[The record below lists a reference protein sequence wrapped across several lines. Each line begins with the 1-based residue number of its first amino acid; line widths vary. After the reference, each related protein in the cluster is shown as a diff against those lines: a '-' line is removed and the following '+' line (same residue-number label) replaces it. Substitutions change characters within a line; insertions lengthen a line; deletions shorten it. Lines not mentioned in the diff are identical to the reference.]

1 MTENLST
8 IIPKLAD
15 RRILVL
21 GDVILD
27 EYITGK
33 AQRMSR
39 EAPIPVLEFQ
49 SRQHIPGGASNPAS
63 NIVALGSAAL
73 QIGIVGEDDTAQHL
87 QDALQ
92 GRGIDTSGLI
102 TCAEKPTTLKTRILA
117 QMGLRFP
124 QQVARVDTLSRSE
137 IDPAT
142 EAKVLAIVQQNL
154 VNADALLVSDYRNGL
169 LTKSLVNA
177 VRERAQSTNV
187 PLFADAQGSLEKY
200 RGFDLVKCNADDAA
214 EILRRDL
221 HTDTDFAE
229 AATEL
234 CKAHELRGAMVIT
247 RGGDGATVATVAGE
261 MVHIPAPRVS
271 AVYDTVGAGDTWIAV
286 ATLARIAGADFRDAV
301 RLANYASGIVV
312 QHLGNYTPSPDELL
326 GAVTERQWEQ
336 WMLAQR

>member
-8 IIPKLAD
+8 IIPKLASH
-15 RRILVL
+15 RLLVL

-49 SRQHIPGGASNPAS
+49 SRRHIPGGASNPAS

-73 QIGIVGEDDTAQHL
+73 QIGIVGADDTAQHL
-87 QDALQ
+87 RRALQ
-92 GRGIDTSGLI
+92 ERGIDTSGLI

-124 QQVARVDTLSRSE
+124 QQVARVDTLSRTE
-137 IDPAT
+137 IDAAT
-142 EAKVLAIVQQNL
+142 EATVLSMVGQHLAK
-154 VNADALLVSDYRNGL
+154 ADALLVSDYRNGL
-169 LTKSLVNA
+169 LTQKLVNE
-177 VRERAQSTNV
+177 VRQQAQSANV
-187 PLFADAQGSLEKY
+187 PLFADAQGALEKY
-200 RGFDLVKCNADDAA
+200 QGFDLVKCNADDAA
-214 EILRRDL
+214 EMLRHDL
-221 HTDTDFAE
+221 VSDTDFAD

-247 RGGDGATVATVAGE
+247 RGGDGATLATAAGE
-261 MVHIPAPRVS
+261 VAHIPAPRVS

-312 QHLGNYTPSPDELL
+312 QHLGNYTPSPEELL
-326 GAVTERQWEQ
+326 RAI
-336 WMLAQR
+336 ASD

>member
-1 MTENLST
+1 MTENLSAL
-8 IIPKLAD
+8 IPKLASHHL
-15 RRILVL
+15 LVL

-63 NIVALGSAAL
+63 NIVALGSSAL
-73 QIGIVGEDDTAQHL
+73 QIGIVGADDTAQHL
-87 QDALQ
+87 RDALQ
-92 GRGIDTSGLI
+92 ERGIDTSGLI

-124 QQVARVDTLSRSE
+124 QQVARVDTLSRTE
-137 IDPAT
+137 IDAAT
-142 EAKVLAIVQQNL
+142 EATVLSMVGQHLAK
-154 VNADALLVSDYRNGL
+154 ADALLVSDYRNGL
-169 LTKSLVNA
+169 LTKSLVDA
-177 VRERAQSTNV
+177 VRERAQSANV
-187 PLFADAQGSLEKY
+187 PLFADAQGALEKY
-200 RGFDLVKCNADDAA
+200 QGFDLVKCNADDAA
-214 EILRRDL
+214 EMLRRDL
-221 HTDTDFAE
+221 VSDTDFAD

-247 RGGDGATVATVAGE
+247 RGGDGATLATAAGDVA
-261 MVHIPAPRVS
+261 HIPAPRVS
-271 AVYDTVGAGDTWIAV
+271 DVYDTVGAGDTWIAV

-312 QHLGNYTPSPDELL
+312 QHLGNYTPSPEELL
-326 GAVTERQWEQ
+326 RAVTE
-336 WMLAQR
+336 A